1 MTTIAGKTVLLTGA
15 SRGIGAVIARA
26 LAEKQATVVGVSRSQ
41 EGLDKVCAEVN
52 ALGGKGIGIPFDIS
66 NVEELPV
73 LLRQIEQLI
82 GSVDILINN
91 AGIEIYR
98 AFQDYSLAEIQS
110 VLSINLLAAMELT
123 RLVLPHMLF
132 QNSGHIVN
140 IASLASKK
148 GHPYDSVYS
157 ASKAGLLMWGDAL
170 RQELAGTGV
179 EISAICPGYISQQGM
194 LADTGVPAPSL
205 AGTSTPDDVAIA
217 LVKAIE
223 QNKAEIVIN
232 GNLITENFTK
242 LLFAIEQF
250 FPRFGDVVNQR
261 LGVTR
266 LNQMR
271 IQNQTDAENS
281 RQKLDLVKSNSGK

>member
-1 MTTIAGKTVLLTGA
+1 
-15 SRGIGAVIARA
+15 
-26 LAEKQATVVGVSRSQ
+26 
-41 EGLDKVCAEVN
+41 
-52 ALGGKGIGIPFDIS
+52 
-66 NVEELPV
+66 
-73 LLRQIEQLI
+73 
-82 GSVDILINN
+82 
-91 AGIEIYR
+91 
-98 AFQDYSLAEIQS
+98 
-110 VLSINLLAAMELT
+110 
-123 RLVLPHMLF
+123 
-132 QNSGHIVN
+132 
-140 IASLASKK
+140 
-148 GHPYDSVYS
+148 
-157 ASKAGLLMWGDAL
+157 MWGDAL